1 MLYVQYDG
9 TRYSKTLVISEPF
22 ELRHL
27 RYFVAVA
34 EELHFGRAAARLGI
48 AQPPLSQQIKRL
60 EERLGVELFRRTRRS
75 VELTDSGAALLP
87 AARDLLAQAARVEQ
101 SVRRSAAGTTG
112 TIQLGFVGS
121 AAHELLP
128 TLLRRFRERYPDA
141 SVVPSELSTTEQIA
155 AIVRGALDAGLV
167 RLPVESPDVATLRLL
182 EEPLVIA
189 LPDFHRLASRRRL
202 PLAALANEPFVMWG
216 RPLNPPF
223 HDEVIAACHDAG
235 FSPNVVQE
243 AGEIPTIVSLVAAG
257 LGVALVP
264 ASMEQVRS
272 DGVVYLPVQGPGVT
286 IALALAW
293 RRDHP
298 SALVRN
304 LVTVARE
311 ARPGRRARTP
321 AGSDT

>member
-1 MLYVQYDG
+1 L
-9 TRYSKTLVISEPF
+9 ISEPF

-34 EELHFGRAAARLGI
+34 EELHFGRAAKRLGI
-48 AQPPLSQQIKRL
+48 AQPPLSRQIKGL
-60 EERLGVELFRRTRRS
+60 EERLGVELLRRTRRS
-75 VELTDSGAALLP
+75 VELTGSGAALLP

-101 SVRRSAAGTTG
+101 AVRRSAAGTAG
-112 TIQLGFVGS
+112 TIQMGFVGS

-141 SVVPSELSTTEQIA
+141 SVVPTELSTTEQIA
-155 AIVRGALDAGLV
+155 AITRGALDAGLV
-167 RLPVESPDVATLRLL
+167 RLPVESAEVATLRLL

-189 LPDFHRLASRRRL
+189 LPDFHRFAGRRRL

-216 RPLNPPF
+216 RQLNPPF
-223 HDEVIAACHDAG
+223 HDEVISACHDAG

-257 LGVALVP
+257 LGVSLVP
-264 ASMEQVRS
+264 ASMEQVRT
-272 DGVVYLPVQGPGVT
+272 DGVVYLPVQGSGVR

-293 RRDHP
+293 RRDHA

-304 LVTVARE
+304 LVALARE
-311 ARPGRRARTP
+311 TWPGRRAR
-321 AGSDT
+321 AA

>member
-1 MLYVQYDG
+1 MI
-9 TRYSKTLVISEPF
+9 VISEPF
-22 ELRHL
+22 DLRHL

-34 EELHFGRAAARLGI
+34 EELHFGRAAERLGI
-48 AQPPLSQQIKRL
+48 AQPPLSQQIMRL
-60 EERLGVELFRRTRRS
+60 EGRLGVELFRRTRRS

-101 SVRRSAAGTTG
+101 TVRRSAAGTTG
-112 TIQLGFVGS
+112 TIQMGFVGS

-155 AIVRGALDAGLV
+155 AITRGALDAGLV
-167 RLPVESPDVATLRLL
+167 RLPVESAEVATLRLL

-189 LPDFHRLASRRRL
+189 LPDFHPLANRRRL
-202 PLAALANEPFVMWG
+202 PLAALSDEPFVMWG

-243 AGEIPTIVSLVAAG
+243 ASEIPTIVSLVAAG
-257 LGVALVP
+257 LGVSLVP

-272 DGVVYLPVQGPGVT
+272 DGVVYLPVQGAGVR

-293 RRDHP
+293 RRDHT

-304 LVTVARE
+304 LVAVARE
-311 ARPGRRARTP
+311 TRPSRRVRTP
-321 AGSDT
+321 AGRERV